1 MTAKTNPR
9 LACNTGLSINVR
21 QFSGQ
26 MADRR
31 LCGVQVFNLNSPHQ
45 VYKELE
51 SPLKYQTRC
60 IACFPD
66 TTGYLIGSI
75 EGRVAVHHVEDAQ
88 QVGIATSITSSLHG
102 QPGTWFIVQFED
114 LQGYKKRK

>member
-1 MTAKTNPR
+1 MVT
-9 LACNTGLSINVR
+9 LH
-21 QFSGQ
+21 
-26 MADRR
+26 AD
-31 LCGVQVFNLNSPHQ
+31 CVQVYNLNSPQQ

-88 QVGIATSITSSLHG
+88 QVGEKDPES
-102 QPGTWFIVQFED
+102 P
-114 LQGYKKRK
+114 